1 MGMILNIQNDKKKLI
16 TVFCMPITHRRL
28 RNSNWKKMVEDRFEK
43 KMNI

>member
-1 MGMILNIQNDKKKLI
+1 MGMVLNIQNDTKKTNYCI
-16 TVFCMPITHRRL
+16 WMPITHRRL